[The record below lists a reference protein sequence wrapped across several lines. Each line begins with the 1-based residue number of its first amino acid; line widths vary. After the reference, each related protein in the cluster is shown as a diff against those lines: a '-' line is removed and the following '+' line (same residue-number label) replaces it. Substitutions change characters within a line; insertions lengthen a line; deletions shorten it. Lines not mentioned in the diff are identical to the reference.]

1 METQLRTE
9 DLTQTASAL
18 CSACLMVGAQYEE
31 HLSVGRDL
39 LPHRREANSL
49 ENLAPYVA
57 LVGALE

>member
-18 CSACLMVGAQYEE
+18 CSAFLMIGAHYEE
-31 HLSVGRDL
+31 HPSVGRNL
-39 LPHRREANSL
+39 LPHPRETNSL